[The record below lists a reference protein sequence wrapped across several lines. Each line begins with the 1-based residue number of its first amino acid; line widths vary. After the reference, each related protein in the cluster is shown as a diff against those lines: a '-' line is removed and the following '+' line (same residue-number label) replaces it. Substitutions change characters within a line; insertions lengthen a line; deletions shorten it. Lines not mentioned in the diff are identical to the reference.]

1 MGKIDNTEIKNILSQ
16 LNCWCMNFKGNI
28 NTAYFSSLTLTEQ
41 VSQLFWIVKENTSLI
56 NTTVDSFNDLYNF
69 VNDYFDNLDVQ
80 NEINN
85 KISEMVE
92 DGSFVDIILPFVASY
107 SNPSIVDS
115 VSEMTDKNKI
125 YVLSTSGNVWAWNGK
140 KFADTLIQYGVSGDI
155 YSFRGNLNVND
166 SITLSDYT
174 ENGYYYSG
182 STSGIKI
189 TDFPERYNIDSFI
202 LDNEPRGN
210 YNVLQ
215 RIYVINEGTAWR
227 FISDNTPGDWQY
239 EVNNM
244 FIFNGNIPT
253 GTRKISDI
261 TTYGYYA
268 SGGLA
273 NIVATDLPDAP
284 KSVFFLFNFPFNS
297 GSTLQVL
304 FYTDYQSIFWRFT
317 GANEEW
323 LSLNMGDDYTWNAFG
338 DSITRGTYSLE
349 DGTTLVAYNKSY
361 ANIINSKFK
370 HKTFNNYGVGGLG
383 YTVNG
388 NDGRN
393 ALTVLQ
399 DAGIAENSLVTIALG
414 VNDWNQNAT
423 LGSNTDSIG
432 DETIYGKIK
441 QCVNYVCNRNARLIL
456 ITPFNTCPDST
467 SGTNS
472 WGYGTPNTAGVTLSQ
487 ICDAIIYVAK
497 LYGVEYID
505 TRYNPVI
512 NNGNIRHQLYDN
524 LHPSELCQYQIA
536 TYLERFIPN

>member
-1 MGKIDNTEIKNILSQ
+1 MSWLRPDFPGQDAGIRNDDWIIATVKKLYSDWDETKTDWENMKSFINNYFTN
-16 LNCWCMNFKGNI
+16 LN
-28 NTAYFSSLTLTEQ
+28 
-41 VSQLFWIVKENTSLI
+41 
-56 NTTVDSFNDLYNF
+56 
-69 VNDYFDNLDVQ
+69 VQ
-80 NEINN
+80 NEINE
-85 KISEMVE
+85 KINTMIA
-92 DGSFVDIILPFVASY
+92 DGSFVDIILPFVANY

-115 VSEMTDKNKI
+115 EDDMTDKNKI
-125 YVLSTSGNVWAWNGK
+125 YILSTSGNVWAWNGTD
-140 KFADTLIQYGVSGDI
+140 FVDTLIQYGVSGDI
-155 YSFRGNLNVND
+155 YSFRGNLNINS

-189 TDFPERYNIDSFI
+189 TDFPDRYNIGSFI

-210 YNVLQ
+210 NNVLQ
-215 RIYVINEGTAWR
+215 RIYVINQGTAWR
-227 FISDNTPGDWQY
+227 FIADNTPGDWQY

-244 FIFNGNIPT
+244 FIFNGTIPA
-253 GTRKISDI
+253 GTEKISNI
-261 TTYGYYA
+261 KTYGYYA

-297 GSTLQVL
+297 STTLQVL

-317 GANEEW
+317 GASEEW

-349 DGTTLVAYNKSY
+349 DGSTLVAYNKSY
-361 ANIINSKFK
+361 ANIINTKFK

-399 DAGIAENSLVTIALG
+399 DAGIAADSLVTIALG

-423 LGSNTDSIG
+423 LGNKSDSIG
-432 DETIYGKIK
+432 SETIYGKIK

-456 ITPFNTCPDST
+456 ITPFNTCPGST
-467 SGTNS
+467 SGANS
-472 WGYGTPNTAGVTLSQ
+472 WGYGTANTAGVTLSQ

-497 LYGVEYID
+497 LFGVEYID

-512 NNGNIRHQLYDN
+512 NNGNIKHQLYDN